1 MAPSLKPS
9 FVKNGRG
16 AAVTQSF
23 GCPPRTPEAC
33 ARRRCWGGLRT
44 PTEPSRP
51 RNHTR
56 EGQGELRGRGL
67 PSIHVLPVPLTPGT
81 RQGDRDSQRDHPP
94 QLSHLVFFFFFP
106 VFVPIY
112 PELFTRR
119 CVFKKRGG
127 KVPRG
132 GPWRYSPAGSAP
144 RTPSLTFISRPD
156 WGRTRVGEKKGAASE
171 AVPPR
176 FPPPSPLPPPETRGG
191 GAGELPPPRVPALS
205 GPGLGTKE
213 GERRCCRC

>member
-1 MAPSLKPS
+1 MGVRRALPRRAHGGDAGEVSAPQPSL
-9 FVKNGRG
+9 R
-16 AAVTQSF
+16 A
-23 GCPPRTPEAC
+23 PEIT
-33 ARRRCWGGLRT
+33 LV
-44 PTEPSRP
+44 
-51 RNHTR
+51 
-56 EGQGELRGRGL
+56 RGRGSFAAEVFL
-67 PSIHVLPVPLTPGT
+67 LSMSSPCPSPQGRGKATVTASATT
-81 RQGDRDSQRDHPP
+81 RPSP
-94 QLSHLVFFFFFP
+94 P

-119 CVFKKRGG
+119 CVFRKRGG